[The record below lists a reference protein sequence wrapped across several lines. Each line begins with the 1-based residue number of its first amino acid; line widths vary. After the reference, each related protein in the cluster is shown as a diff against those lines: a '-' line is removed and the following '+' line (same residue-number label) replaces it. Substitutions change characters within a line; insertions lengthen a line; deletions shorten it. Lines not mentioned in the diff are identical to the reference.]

1 MLRIPIALQ
10 QTFVMKT
17 LLLSL
22 FLILASSSV
31 FVGCTP
37 RQAGAEDQPQG
48 ISADTGYDR
57 DRIYDWQDR
66 TFRQL
71 AY

>member
-1 MLRIPIALQ
+1 
-10 QTFVMKT
+10 MKT

-22 FLILASSSV
+22 SLILVTSSC

-37 RQAGAEDQPQG
+37 SEASGEGEVQG
-48 ISADTGYDR
+48 ISDTGYNR
-57 DRIYDWQDR
+57 DRIYEWQDR

>member
-1 MLRIPIALQ
+1 
-10 QTFVMKT
+10 MKS

-22 FLILASSSV
+22 ALILTSSSC

-37 RQAGAEDQPQG
+37 SEASDEEVAQG
-48 ISADTGYDR
+48 ISATGYNR
-57 DRIYDWQDR
+57 DRIYKWQDR